1 MTKLSYTRA
10 LNQALAAEMERDPA
24 VFVLGED
31 VRHALTHVTVGLF
44 DRFGPE
50 RIVETPLSEQ
60 GVTNFATGAAMAG
73 LRPVVEYQIPF
84 LLMLVFEQIVNQ
96 ANKFPLMSGGQAR
109 VPVTYLLPAAG
120 WRSGWGGQ
128 HSDQPYSLFAHYGVK
143 TVVPATPSDAFGLL
157 VSAIR
162 DDDPVV
168 VFAPI
173 GSLAIRQ
180 DVAPGSLVPVPLGTG
195 RVHREGHDVTVV
207 AIGHLV
213 YDALAVA
220 DELADQVSI
229 EVFDPR
235 TLYPFDWDGLAA
247 SLARTGRLVV
257 IDDSNRTC
265 GMAAEILAT
274 ATEEMNLVAPPRRIT
289 RPDGAILGC
298 VPELDVALQPSL
310 AAADGHSPESGQER
324 IVSAPFW
331 PPRAPVVPRALA
343 RSARPAQAGACDDG
357 RSPARPP
364 RSGHRRTTASFL
376 ASRPA
381 RGDCG

>member
-10 LNQALAAEMERDPA
+10 LNQALAAEMERDPS

-31 VRHALTHVTVGLF
+31 VRHALTNVTVGLF

-96 ANKFPLMSGGQAR
+96 ANKFSMMSGGQAR

-120 WRSGWGGQ
+120 WRSGWGAQ
-128 HSDQPYSLFAHYGVK
+128 HSDEPYSLFAHYGVK
-143 TVVPATPSDAFGLL
+143 TVVPATPSDAFGLF

-180 DVAPGSLVPVPLGTG
+180 DVAPGNLVPVPLGTG
-195 RVHREGHDVTVV
+195 RVHREGRDVTVV

-220 DELADQVSI
+220 DQLADQVSI

-235 TLYPFDWDGLAA
+235 TLYPFDWDALAA
-247 SLARTGRLVV
+247 SLAKTGRLVV

-274 ATEEMNLVAPPRRIT
+274 ATEEMHLVAPPRRIT
-289 RPDGAILGC
+289 RPDGAILGS
-298 VPELDVALQPSL
+298 VPELDLALQPSRQLL
-310 AAADGHSPESGQER
+310 ADTVLKVVKSG
-324 IVSAPFW
+324 
-331 PPRAPVVPRALA
+331 
-343 RSARPAQAGACDDG
+343 
-357 RSPARPP
+357 
-364 RSGHRRTTASFL
+364 
-376 ASRPA
+376 
-381 RGDCG
+381 

>member
-24 VFVLGED
+24 VFLLGED
-31 VRHALTHVTVGLF
+31 VRHALTNVTVGLF

-96 ANKFPLMSGGQAR
+96 ANKFSMMSGGQAR

-120 WRSGWGGQ
+120 WRSGWGAQ
-128 HSDQPYSLFAHYGVK
+128 HSDEPYSLFAHYGVK
-143 TVVPATPSDAFGLL
+143 TVVPATPSDAYGLF

-180 DVAPGSLVPVPLGTG
+180 DVAPGDLVPVPLGTA
-195 RVHREGHDVTVV
+195 RVHREGGDVTVV
-207 AIGHLV
+207 AIGHLL

-220 DELADQVSI
+220 DQLADQVSI

-235 TLYPFDWDGLAA
+235 TLYPFDWGALAA
-247 SLARTGRLVV
+247 SLAKTGRLVV

-274 ATEEMNLVAPPRRIT
+274 ATEEMHLVAPPRRIT
-289 RPDGAILGC
+289 RPDGAILGS
-298 VPELDVALQPSL
+298 VPELDMALQPSRQVL
-310 AAADGHSPESGQER
+310 ADTVLKVVKSG
-324 IVSAPFW
+324 
-331 PPRAPVVPRALA
+331 
-343 RSARPAQAGACDDG
+343 
-357 RSPARPP
+357 
-364 RSGHRRTTASFL
+364 
-376 ASRPA
+376 
-381 RGDCG
+381 

>member
-1 MTKLSYTRA
+1 VTKLSYTRA

-24 VFVLGED
+24 VFLLGED
-31 VRHALTHVTVGLF
+31 VRHALTNVTVGLF

-96 ANKFPLMSGGQAR
+96 ANKFSMMSGGQAR

-120 WRSGWGGQ
+120 WRTGWGAQ
-128 HSDQPYSLFAHYGVK
+128 HSDEPYSLFAHYGVK
-143 TVVPATPSDAFGLL
+143 TVVPATPTDAFGLF

-180 DVAPGSLVPVPLGTG
+180 DVAPGDLVPVPLGTG
-195 RVHREGHDVTVV
+195 RVHREGCDVTVV

-220 DELADQVSI
+220 DQLADQVSI

-235 TLYPFDWDGLAA
+235 TLYPFDWDALAA
-247 SLARTGRLVV
+247 SLAKTGRLVV

-274 ATEEMNLVAPPRRIT
+274 ATEEMHLVAPPRRVT
-289 RPDGAILGC
+289 RPDGAILGS
-298 VPELDVALQPSL
+298 VPELDLALQPSRQVL
-310 AAADGHSPESGQER
+310 ADTVLKVVKSG
-324 IVSAPFW
+324 
-331 PPRAPVVPRALA
+331 
-343 RSARPAQAGACDDG
+343 
-357 RSPARPP
+357 
-364 RSGHRRTTASFL
+364 
-376 ASRPA
+376 
-381 RGDCG
+381 

>member
-24 VFVLGED
+24 VFLLGED
-31 VRHALTHVTVGLF
+31 VRLALTNVTVGLF

-96 ANKFPLMSGGQAR
+96 ANKFSMMSGGQAR

-120 WRSGWGGQ
+120 WRTGWGAQ
-128 HSDQPYSLFAHYGVK
+128 HSDEPYSLFAHYGVK
-143 TVVPATPSDAFGLL
+143 TVVPATPSDAYGLF

-180 DVAPGSLVPVPLGTG
+180 DVAPGDLVPVPLGTG
-195 RVHREGHDVTVV
+195 RVHREGCDVTVV

-220 DELADQVSI
+220 DQLADQVSI

-235 TLYPFDWDGLAA
+235 TLYPFDWDALAA
-247 SLARTGRLVV
+247 SLAKTGRLVV

-274 ATEEMNLVAPPRRIT
+274 ATEEMHLVAPPRRIT
-289 RPDGAILGC
+289 RPDGAILGSA
-298 VPELDVALQPSL
+298 PELDLALQPSRQHL
-310 AAADGHSPESGQER
+310 ADTVLKVVKSG
-324 IVSAPFW
+324 
-331 PPRAPVVPRALA
+331 
-343 RSARPAQAGACDDG
+343 
-357 RSPARPP
+357 
-364 RSGHRRTTASFL
+364 
-376 ASRPA
+376 
-381 RGDCG
+381 

>member
-24 VFVLGED
+24 VFLLGED
-31 VRHALTHVTVGLF
+31 VRHALTNVTVGLY
-44 DRFGPE
+44 DRFGPQ

-96 ANKFPLMSGGQAR
+96 ANKFPMMSGGQAR

-120 WRSGWGGQ
+120 WRAGWGAQ
-128 HSDQPYSLFAHYGVK
+128 HSDEPYSLFAHYGVK
-143 TVVPATPSDAFGLL
+143 TVVPATPSDAFGLFL
-157 VSAIR
+157 SAIR

-173 GSLAIRQ
+173 GSLAVRQ
-180 DVAPGSLVPVPLGTG
+180 DVAPGDLVPVPLGTA
-195 RVHREGHDVTVV
+195 RVHRPGTDVTVV

-220 DELADQVSI
+220 DQLADQVSV

-235 TLYPFDWDGLAA
+235 TLYPFDWDALAA
-247 SLARTGRLVV
+247 SLAKTGRLVV
-257 IDDSNRTC
+257 IDDANRTC

-274 ATEEMNLVAPPRRIT
+274 AAEEMHLVAPPRRIT
-289 RPDGAILGC
+289 RPDGAVLGS
-298 VPELDVALQPSL
+298 VPELDLALQPSR
-310 AAADGHSPESGQER
+310 Q
-324 IVSAPFW
+324 
-331 PPRAPVVPRALA
+331 ALA
-343 RSARPAQAGACDDG
+343 DTVLKVVK
-357 RSPARPP
+357 
-364 RSGHRRTTASFL
+364 SG
-376 ASRPA
+376 
-381 RGDCG
+381 

>member
-31 VRHALTHVTVGLF
+31 VRHALTNVTVGLF

-96 ANKFPLMSGGQAR
+96 ANKFSMMSGGQAR

-120 WRSGWGGQ
+120 WRSGWGAQ
-128 HSDQPYSLFAHYGVK
+128 HSDEPYSLFAHYGVK
-143 TVVPATPSDAFGLL
+143 TVVPATPSDAFGLF

-180 DVAPGSLVPVPLGTG
+180 DVAPGDLVPVPLGTG
-195 RVHREGHDVTVV
+195 RVHREGRDVTVV

-213 YDALAVA
+213 HDALAVA
-220 DELADQVSI
+220 DQMADQVSI

-235 TLYPFDWDGLAA
+235 TLYPFDWDALAA
-247 SLARTGRLVV
+247 SLAKTGRLVV

-274 ATEEMNLVAPPRRIT
+274 ATEEMHLVAPPRRIT
-289 RPDGAILGC
+289 RPDGAILGS
-298 VPELDVALQPSL
+298 VPELDLALQPSRQLL
-310 AAADGHSPESGQER
+310 ADTVLKVVKSG
-324 IVSAPFW
+324 
-331 PPRAPVVPRALA
+331 
-343 RSARPAQAGACDDG
+343 
-357 RSPARPP
+357 
-364 RSGHRRTTASFL
+364 
-376 ASRPA
+376 
-381 RGDCG
+381 

>member
-1 MTKLSYTRA
+1 
-10 LNQALAAEMERDPA
+10 
-24 VFVLGED
+24 VFLLGED
-31 VRHALTHVTVGLF
+31 VRHALTNVTVGLF

-96 ANKFPLMSGGQAR
+96 ANKFSMMSGGQAR

-120 WRSGWGGQ
+120 WRTGWGAQ
-128 HSDQPYSLFAHYGVK
+128 HSDEPYSLFAHYGVK
-143 TVVPATPSDAFGLL
+143 TVVPATPTDAFGLF

-180 DVAPGSLVPVPLGTG
+180 DVAPGDLVPVPLGTG
-195 RVHREGHDVTVV
+195 RVHREGCDVTVV

-220 DELADQVSI
+220 DQLADQVSI

-235 TLYPFDWDGLAA
+235 TLYPFDWDALAA
-247 SLARTGRLVV
+247 SLAKTGRLVV

-274 ATEEMNLVAPPRRIT
+274 ATEEMHLVAPPRRVT
-289 RPDGAILGC
+289 RPDGAILGS
-298 VPELDVALQPSL
+298 VPELDLALQPSRQVL
-310 AAADGHSPESGQER
+310 ADTVLKVVKSG
-324 IVSAPFW
+324 
-331 PPRAPVVPRALA
+331 
-343 RSARPAQAGACDDG
+343 
-357 RSPARPP
+357 
-364 RSGHRRTTASFL
+364 
-376 ASRPA
+376 
-381 RGDCG
+381 

>member
-31 VRHALTHVTVGLF
+31 VRHALTNVTVGLF

-96 ANKFPLMSGGQAR
+96 ANKFSMMSGGQAR

-120 WRSGWGGQ
+120 WRSGWGAQ
-128 HSDQPYSLFAHYGVK
+128 HSDEPYSLFAHYGVK
-143 TVVPATPSDAFGLL
+143 TVVPATPSDAFGLF

-168 VFAPI
+168 MFAPI

-180 DVAPGSLVPVPLGTG
+180 DVAPGDLVPVPLGTG
-195 RVHREGHDVTVV
+195 RVHREGRDVTVV

-220 DELADQVSI
+220 DQLADQVSI

-235 TLYPFDWDGLAA
+235 TLYPFDWDALAA
-247 SLARTGRLVV
+247 SLAKTGRLVV

-274 ATEEMNLVAPPRRIT
+274 ATEEMHLVAPPRRIT
-289 RPDGAILGC
+289 RPDGAILGS
-298 VPELDVALQPSL
+298 VPELDLALQPSRQLL
-310 AAADGHSPESGQER
+310 ADTVRKVVKSG
-324 IVSAPFW
+324 
-331 PPRAPVVPRALA
+331 
-343 RSARPAQAGACDDG
+343 
-357 RSPARPP
+357 
-364 RSGHRRTTASFL
+364 
-376 ASRPA
+376 
-381 RGDCG
+381 

>member
-1 MTKLSYTRA
+1 VTKLSYTRA

-298 VPELDVALQPSL
+298 VPELDVALQPSRQL
-310 AAADGHSPESGQER
+310 LTDT
-324 IVSAPFW
+324 VLK
-331 PPRAPVVPRALA
+331 VVKN
-343 RSARPAQAGACDDG
+343 G
-357 RSPARPP
+357 
-364 RSGHRRTTASFL
+364 
-376 ASRPA
+376 
-381 RGDCG
+381 

>member
-1 MTKLSYTRA
+1 VTKLSYTRA

-24 VFVLGED
+24 VFLLGED
-31 VRHALTHVTVGLF
+31 VRHALTNVTVGLF

-96 ANKFPLMSGGQAR
+96 ANKFSMMSGGQAR

-120 WRSGWGGQ
+120 WRSGWGAQ
-128 HSDQPYSLFAHYGVK
+128 HSDEPYSLFAHYGVK
-143 TVVPATPSDAFGLL
+143 TVVPATPSDAFGLF

-180 DVAPGSLVPVPLGTG
+180 DVAPGDLVPVPLGTG
-195 RVHREGHDVTVV
+195 RVHREGCDVTVV
-207 AIGHLV
+207 AIGHLL

-220 DELADQVSI
+220 DQLADQVSI

-235 TLYPFDWDGLAA
+235 TLYPFDWGALAA
-247 SLARTGRLVV
+247 SLAKTGRLVV

-274 ATEEMNLVAPPRRIT
+274 ATEEMHLVAPPRRIT
-289 RPDGAILGC
+289 RPDGAILGS
-298 VPELDVALQPSL
+298 VPELDMALQPNRQLL
-310 AAADGHSPESGQER
+310 ADTVLQVVKSG
-324 IVSAPFW
+324 
-331 PPRAPVVPRALA
+331 
-343 RSARPAQAGACDDG
+343 
-357 RSPARPP
+357 
-364 RSGHRRTTASFL
+364 
-376 ASRPA
+376 
-381 RGDCG
+381 

>member
-10 LNQALAAEMERDPA
+10 LNQALASEMERDPA

-31 VRHALTHVTVGLF
+31 IRHALTNVTVGLLN
-44 DRFGPE
+44 RFGPE

-60 GVTNFATGAAMAG
+60 GFTNFATGAAMAG

-96 ANKFPLMSGGQAR
+96 ANKFPLMSGGQAK

-120 WRSGWGGQ
+120 WRSGWGAQ
-128 HSDQPYSLFAHYGVK
+128 HSDEPYSLFAHYGVK
-143 TVVPATPSDAFGLL
+143 TVVPATPSDAFGLF

-168 VFAPI
+168 VLCPI
-173 GSLAIRQ
+173 GSQAIRQ
-180 DVAPGSLVPVPLGTG
+180 DVEPGDLVPVPLGTA
-195 RVHREGHDVTVV
+195 RIHREGSDVTVV

-220 DELADQVSI
+220 DQLADQVSI
-229 EVFDPR
+229 EVLDPR
-235 TLYPFDWDGLAA
+235 TLYPFDWDALAA
-247 SLARTGRLVV
+247 SLAKTGRLVV
-257 IDDSNRTC
+257 VDDSNRTC

-274 ATEEMNLVAPPRRIT
+274 ATEEMYLVAPPRRVT

-298 VPELDVALQPSL
+298 IPELDLTLQPSRQQL
-310 AAADGHSPESGQER
+310 ADTVLKVVKSG
-324 IVSAPFW
+324 
-331 PPRAPVVPRALA
+331 
-343 RSARPAQAGACDDG
+343 
-357 RSPARPP
+357 
-364 RSGHRRTTASFL
+364 
-376 ASRPA
+376 
-381 RGDCG
+381 

>member
-10 LNQALAAEMERDPA
+10 LNQALAAEMEHDPT

-31 VRHALTHVTVGLF
+31 VRHALTNVTVGLF

-60 GVTNFATGAAMAG
+60 GVTNFATGAAMVG

-96 ANKFPLMSGGQAR
+96 ANKFSMMSGGQAR

-120 WRSGWGGQ
+120 WRTGWGAQ
-128 HSDQPYSLFAHYGVK
+128 HSDEPYSLFAHYGVK
-143 TVVPATPSDAFGLL
+143 TVVPATPSDAYGLF

-180 DVAPGSLVPVPLGTG
+180 DVAPGDLVPVPLGTG
-195 RVHREGHDVTVV
+195 RVHREGRDVTVV

-220 DELADQVSI
+220 DQLADQLSI

-235 TLYPFDWDGLAA
+235 TLYPFDWDALAA
-247 SLARTGRLVV
+247 SLAKTGRLVV

-274 ATEEMNLVAPPRRIT
+274 ATEEMHLVAPPRRVT
-289 RPDGAILGC
+289 RPDGAILGS
-298 VPELDVALQPSL
+298 VPELDLALQPSRQVL
-310 AAADGHSPESGQER
+310 ADTVLKVVKSG
-324 IVSAPFW
+324 
-331 PPRAPVVPRALA
+331 
-343 RSARPAQAGACDDG
+343 
-357 RSPARPP
+357 
-364 RSGHRRTTASFL
+364 
-376 ASRPA
+376 
-381 RGDCG
+381 

>member
-1 MTKLSYTRA
+1 VTKLSYTRA

-31 VRHALTHVTVGLF
+31 VRHALTNVTVGLF

-96 ANKFPLMSGGQAR
+96 ANKFSMMSGGQAR

-120 WRSGWGGQ
+120 WRSGWGAQ
-128 HSDQPYSLFAHYGVK
+128 HSDEPYSLFAHYGVK
-143 TVVPATPSDAFGLL
+143 TVVPATPSDAFGLF

-180 DVAPGSLVPVPLGTG
+180 DVAPGDLVPVPLGTG
-195 RVHREGHDVTVV
+195 RVHREGRDVTVV

-213 YDALAVA
+213 YEALAVA
-220 DELADQVSI
+220 DQMADQVSI

-235 TLYPFDWDGLAA
+235 TLYPFDWDAQAA
-247 SLARTGRLVV
+247 SLAKTGRLVV

-274 ATEEMNLVAPPRRIT
+274 ATEEMHLVAPPRRIT
-289 RPDGAILGC
+289 RPDGAILGS
-298 VPELDVALQPSL
+298 VPELDLALQPSRQLL
-310 AAADGHSPESGQER
+310 ADTVLKVVKSG
-324 IVSAPFW
+324 
-331 PPRAPVVPRALA
+331 
-343 RSARPAQAGACDDG
+343 
-357 RSPARPP
+357 
-364 RSGHRRTTASFL
+364 
-376 ASRPA
+376 
-381 RGDCG
+381 

>member
-247 SLARTGRLVV
+247 SLAKTGRLVV

-298 VPELDVALQPSL
+298 VPELDVALQPSRQL
-310 AAADGHSPESGQER
+310 LTDT
-324 IVSAPFW
+324 VLK
-331 PPRAPVVPRALA
+331 VVKN
-343 RSARPAQAGACDDG
+343 G
-357 RSPARPP
+357 
-364 RSGHRRTTASFL
+364 
-376 ASRPA
+376 
-381 RGDCG
+381 

>member
-31 VRHALTHVTVGLF
+31 VRHALTNVTVGLF

-96 ANKFPLMSGGQAR
+96 ANKFSMMSGGQAR

-120 WRSGWGGQ
+120 WRSGWGAQ
-128 HSDQPYSLFAHYGVK
+128 HSDEPYSLFAHYGVK
-143 TVVPATPSDAFGLL
+143 TVVPATPSDAFGLF

-180 DVAPGSLVPVPLGTG
+180 DVAPGDLVPVPLGTG
-195 RVHREGHDVTVV
+195 RVHREGRDVTVV

-213 YDALAVA
+213 YEALAVA
-220 DELADQVSI
+220 DQMADQVSI

-235 TLYPFDWDGLAA
+235 TLYPFDWDALAA
-247 SLARTGRLVV
+247 SLAKTGRLVV

-274 ATEEMNLVAPPRRIT
+274 ATEEMHLVAPPRRIT
-289 RPDGAILGC
+289 RPDGAILGS
-298 VPELDVALQPSL
+298 VPELDLALQPSRQLL
-310 AAADGHSPESGQER
+310 ADTVLKVVKSG
-324 IVSAPFW
+324 
-331 PPRAPVVPRALA
+331 
-343 RSARPAQAGACDDG
+343 
-357 RSPARPP
+357 
-364 RSGHRRTTASFL
+364 
-376 ASRPA
+376 
-381 RGDCG
+381 

>member
-1 MTKLSYTRA
+1 VTKLSYTRA
-10 LNQALAAEMERDPA
+10 LNQALAAEMDRDPA

-96 ANKFPLMSGGQAR
+96 ANKFPMMSGGQAR

-220 DELADQVSI
+220 DQLADQVSV

-235 TLYPFDWDGLAA
+235 TLYPFDWDALAA
-247 SLARTGRLVV
+247 SLAKTGRLVV

-274 ATEEMNLVAPPRRIT
+274 AAEEMHLTAPPRRIT
-289 RPDGAILGC
+289 RPDGAILGS
-298 VPELDVALQPSL
+298 VPELDLALQPSR
-310 AAADGHSPESGQER
+310 P
-324 IVSAPFW
+324 
-331 PPRAPVVPRALA
+331 ALA
-343 RSARPAQAGACDDG
+343 DTVLKVVKGG
-357 RSPARPP
+357 
-364 RSGHRRTTASFL
+364 
-376 ASRPA
+376 
-381 RGDCG
+381 

>member
-162 DDDPVV
+162 TEPEA
-168 VFAPI
+168 F
-173 GSLAIRQ
+173 SLFG
-180 DVAPGSLVPVPLGTG
+180 VMS
-195 RVHREGHDVTVV
+195 
-207 AIGHLV
+207 
-213 YDALAVA
+213 
-220 DELADQVSI
+220 
-229 EVFDPR
+229 
-235 TLYPFDWDGLAA
+235 
-247 SLARTGRLVV
+247 
-257 IDDSNRTC
+257 
-265 GMAAEILAT
+265 
-274 ATEEMNLVAPPRRIT
+274 PRR
-289 RPDGAILGC
+289 
-298 VPELDVALQPSL
+298 
-310 AAADGHSPESGQER
+310 
-324 IVSAPFW
+324 
-331 PPRAPVVPRALA
+331 
-343 RSARPAQAGACDDG
+343 
-357 RSPARPP
+357 
-364 RSGHRRTTASFL
+364 
-376 ASRPA
+376 
-381 RGDCG
+381 